1 MNYEL
6 FVTLHIEIMLELHN
20 VILKPLRQTVSL
32 TVNDGQLACISAPKG
47 TGKTT
52 LLRAIMGFLPI
63 DGGHISIDG
72 ELLTPLS
79 APYFRRQMAYVPSRL
94 VPIPGQDKV
103 SDVRK
108 LLFGLA
114 ANCQMKQPE
123 SEGHRL
129 WSDLTAAEQYLEL
142 LQSTAGQQ
150 RRLVLIDE
158 PETALDWET
167 ADMVAHLLRKLTN
180 EGSSVLIVSNMP
192 SVMNLTNNV
201 ITL

>member
-108 LLFGLA
+108 LLLGLA
-114 ANCQMKQPE
+114 ANRQIKQAE
-123 SEGHRL
+123 QENHRL
-129 WSDLTAAEQYLEL
+129 WSELTAAEQYLEL
-142 LQSTAGQQ
+142 LESAASQQ

-158 PETALDWET
+158 PETTLDWEA
-167 ADMVAHLLRKLTN
+167 ADAVAHLLRKLTN
-180 EGSSVLIVSNMP
+180 DGSSVLIVSNIP
-192 SVMNLTNNV
+192 SVINLTNNV

>member
-94 VPIPGQDKV
+94 VPIPGQDKI
-103 SDVRK
+103 SDIRK
-108 LLFGLA
+108 MLFGLA
-114 ANCQMKQPE
+114 ANRQVKQLE
-123 SEGHRL
+123 QNSDSL
-129 WSDLTAAEQYLEL
+129 WSQLTAAEQYLEL
-142 LQSTAGQQ
+142 LNCAAFQQ

-158 PETALDWET
+158 PEITLDWEAT
-167 ADMVAHLLRKLTN
+167 NEIVRILRKLTN
-180 EGSSVLIVSNMP
+180 DGSSVLIVSNMP
-192 SVMNLTNNV
+192 SVINLTNNV